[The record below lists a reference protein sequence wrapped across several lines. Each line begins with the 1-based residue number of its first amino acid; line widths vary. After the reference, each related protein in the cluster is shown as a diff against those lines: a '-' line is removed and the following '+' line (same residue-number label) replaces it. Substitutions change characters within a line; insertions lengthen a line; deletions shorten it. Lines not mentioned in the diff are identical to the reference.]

1 MLIRLITGT
10 LRGAAAGAAGTTAL
24 NAATYLDMVARGRPT
39 SSTPEQTVEAISEA
53 TGVSVPGEGEER
65 DSRLSGLGAL
75 SGIAAGVGTGAM
87 LGAARALGLRP
98 GLLVSSVL
106 ATTGA
111 LAGSNGPMFLLGV
124 SDPRTWD
131 STAWLSDIVP
141 HLAYGVTAAATVIA
155 MDTD

>member
-1 MLIRLITGT
+1 
-10 LRGAAAGAAGTTAL
+10 
-24 NAATYLDMVARGRPT
+24 
-39 SSTPEQTVEAISEA
+39 
-53 TGVSVPGEGEER
+53 
-65 DSRLSGLGAL
+65 
-75 SGIAAGVGTGAM
+75 M

-131 STAWLSDIVP
+131 SAAWLSDIVP